1 MRITA
6 AGNVGIGTTSP
17 DAPLH
22 VASTGTATTLL
33 LESTDADAAD
43 APILELYRNSSSPA
57 NGDDLGQILWSR
69 EKSDGSKTSV
79 TKMYGEI
86 NTVDNSD
93 RLMINVS
100 SSGGSGF
107 NDYEYIRLDG
117 GVRDIIFN
125 ETGQDIDVRMEG
137 SSVSGLFF
145 LDASTDRIGIG
156 TTSPAKLLH
165 LESTMPEL
173 YMVDSDATNDPNF
186 RIFNN
191 GGNANYRADD
201 DDTGTGGAHL
211 FYTSGTEK
219 MRLADGGNLGIGV
232 TSPSSIL
239 HVKEASTINSVAD
252 SARMI
257 VAANGGD
264 SYIHLMES
272 TDGHNIR
279 HTASDNSLRFR
290 STLAGSDLMTLTS
303 GGNLGIGE
311 TTPAFPLEVNGFIS
325 TASGIVHMGDT
336 NNTISFGTDTQSFNT
351 AGSAR
356 MTIASDGAVAVVG
369 AFSAATKSF
378 DIEHPTKE
386 GKRLHHGSL
395 EGPEH
400 GVYHRG
406 ISNSR
411 VVDLPDYWT
420 GLVDEDSIT
429 VQLTPKG
436 QFQSLYVS
444 KIEGN
449 RVYVDSDHG
458 EPLDFYFNVYG
469 ERKDVDKLVVEY

>member
-1 MRITA
+1 NIT
-6 AGNVGIGTTSP
+6 
-17 DAPLH
+17 
-22 VASTGTATTLL
+22 TATTATTATNVVITDN
-33 LESTDADAAD
+33 ESTDEDNAIVFAANADVD
-43 APILELYRNSSSPA
+43 GSTSIGLESDGNFTYNPSTAKISAGMLQLTSTTSDQLKVNYD
-57 NGDDLGQILWSR
+57 GDDKFVLHVGTDRTKFRYADTGGTLKDVLVFHENSTNVPRVGINALSPVSQLQIGGSTTIYDSTNEAHLVLRRDATGADYGSAIKWKFGDSASASSGHEYAR
-69 EKSDGSKTSV
+69 ITGNIQDSTDGSEDGYLTLQTSRDG
-79 TKMYGEI
+79 TLTEAIRI
-86 NTVDNSD
+86 NKDG
-93 RLMINVS
+93 NV
-100 SSGGSGF
+100 
-107 NDYEYIRLDG
+107 
-117 GVRDIIFN
+117 
-125 ETGQDIDVRMEG
+125 
-137 SSVSGLFF
+137 
-145 LDASTDRIGIG
+145 
-156 TTSPAKLLH
+156 
-165 LESTMPEL
+165 
-173 YMVDSDATNDPNF
+173 
-186 RIFNN
+186 
-191 GGNANYRADD
+191 
-201 DDTGTGGAHL
+201 
-211 FYTSGTEK
+211 
-219 MRLADGGNLGIGV
+219 GIGV

-239 HVKEASTINSVAD
+239 HVKEASTINSVAN

-290 STLAGSDLMTLTS
+290 STLAGSDLMTLQS
-303 GGNLGIGE
+303 GGNLGIG
-311 TTPAFPLEVNGFIS
+311 TTSPGHKLEVNG
-325 TASGIVHMGDT
+325 
-336 NNTISFGTDTQSFNT
+336 SF
-351 AGSAR
+351 
-356 MTIASDGAVAVVG
+356 
-369 AFSAATKSF
+369 AATTKSF

-386 GKRLHHGSL
+386 GMRLHHGSL

-406 ISNSR
+406 VGSSR